1 MATKINVNG
10 PIISSDEQWIY
21 NYFGIDA
28 TSSKSIE
35 NSLNMAKGDE
45 LEVLINSPGGY
56 VDEGSAIYTMLKDY
70 ESNVTI
76 KIVGMAASAA
86 SVIAMAGDKI
96 MISPTARLMI
106 HNASG
111 GVCGDYRDMTHSAQ
125 VLKDCN
131 EAISNAYVLKTGM
144 KKEDLLNLMDETT
157 FMNATKAKELGFVDE
172 IMFDTSN
179 KLTNIIDSGMISKI
193 VLNKMRNAG
202 PESFKNKDSGNQSD
216 NTIPPIVVPIENN
229 KNDGTKLDENEEE
242 KEKELNMLKAKL
254 ELKSKCVSSFLLCT
268 NERMI

>member
-45 LEVLINSPGGY
+45 LEVSINSPGGY

-70 ESNVTI
+70 AGNVTI

-131 EAISNAYVLKTGM
+131 AAISNAYVLKTGM

-179 KLTNIIDSGMISKI
+179 KLTNSIDSGMISKLVI
-193 VLNKMRNAG
+193 DKMRNAG
-202 PESFKNKDSGNQSD
+202 PESFKNQNDDTN
-216 NTIPPIVVPIENN
+216 PPIIVASNENSENN
-229 KNDGTKLDENEEE
+229 KVKIVKNEEE
-242 KEKELNMLKAKL
+242 NELNMLKAKL

>member
-21 NYFGIDA
+21 DWFGIDA
-28 TSSKSIE
+28 TSSRSIE

-45 LEVLINSPGGY
+45 LEVSINSPGGY

-70 ESNVTI
+70 AGNVTI

-157 FMNATKAKELGFVDE
+157 FMNATKAKDLGFVDE
-172 IMFDTSN
+172 IMFDASN
-179 KLTNIIDSGMISKI
+179 KLTNSIDSGMISKLVI
-193 VLNKMRNAG
+193 DKMRNAG
-202 PESFKNKDSGNQSD
+202 PELFKNKELGGQNDDTNPSIIV
-216 NTIPPIVVPIENN
+216 IPNENSENDKVKIVEN
-229 KNDGTKLDENEEE
+229 KEENE
-242 KEKELNMLKAKL
+242 LNTRQILQKK
-254 ELKSKCVSSFLLCT
+254 FT
-268 NERMI
+268 